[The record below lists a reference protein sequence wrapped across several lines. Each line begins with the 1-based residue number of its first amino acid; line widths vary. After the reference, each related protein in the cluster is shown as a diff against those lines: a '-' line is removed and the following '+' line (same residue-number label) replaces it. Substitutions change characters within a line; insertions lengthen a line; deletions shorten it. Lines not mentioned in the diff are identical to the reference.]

1 MAVNV
6 YEEIKNALTTVKNI
20 LDQGTNTIKPAVQ
33 ALAGAVPEVNDL
45 LGKLVTLLD
54 KLKVAVNDLDAGAI
68 GGHIQTVL
76 NLVNASKALIEKARE
91 ALPEAEKPIATTALE
106 VATVISSLPSFDQ
119 LKAEI
124 VALIDAVKTSIQSL
138 RA

>member
-6 YEEIKNALTTVKNI
+6 YEEIKNALTTVKGI
-20 LDQGTNTIKPAVQ
+20 LDQGTGVIKPAVQ
-33 ALAGAVPEVNDL
+33 ALSSTVPEVNTL
-45 LGKLVTLLD
+45 LGKLVELLD
-54 KLKVAVNDLDAGAI
+54 SLKTAVNDLDAGAI
-68 GGHIQTVL
+68 GQHINTVL

-91 ALPEAEKPIATTALE
+91 ALPDDKKQVATTALE
-106 VATVISSLPSFDQ
+106 VATVVASLPSFDQ